1 MAFLYEYMTPD
12 ELEIAKEQAEFENA
26 SMKLDHSLE
35 CLRMEHAIRIN
46 NIDTECMINEYTED
60 DLENLY
66 TREMAMY
73 MEGVK
78 EWWAKFK
85 AWVASV
91 INKITGKKNPE
102 ADAVA
107 KKSNEEVEMDYDPKE
122 AKTILAK
129 VNGILHKVTDVKK
142 DDGSG
147 VDPKKLASRL
157 GIGAAAA
164 AATAGAVFLATK
176 KKTKVKKNELPSIR
190 DELQSE
196 LNGLNQTIQGLPEP
210 SGNDAAADAQAQTI
224 KDIGTGAVKWGQDI
238 INQAI
243 RFIMGGGNASAN
255 GDTKALPPASGS
267 DGSSDSGQK
276 ERSSSSSKGS
286 TGDFTKAIGA
296 LKRDPELDKAWKSL
310 KKWGRKKYFSN
321 GFTLAA
327 CKQAIAD
334 AKGADDF
341 SGDKGVL
348 DKILKF
354 MTDHNVQENVTYEM
368 VWDDI
373 DETEVPTM
381 ESTEY
386 DFITE
391 GTEFTGNLKELLDL
405 ANSL

>member
-1 MAFLYEYMTPD
+1 MAFLYEYMTPE
-12 ELEIAKEQAEFENA
+12 ELEDAKEQAEFENA

-46 NIDTECMINEYTED
+46 NIDTECMINEYTQD
-60 DLENLY
+60 DLENMY
-66 TREMAMY
+66 TQEMAMY

-85 AWVASV
+85 AWVASI
-91 INKITGKKNPE
+91 INKITGKKNPD
-102 ADAVA
+102 ADAAA
-107 KKSNEEVEMDYDPKE
+107 KKSDEEVEMDYDPKE

-176 KKTKVKKNELPSIR
+176 KKTKVKKSELPAIR
-190 DELQSE
+190 DELQGE
-196 LNGLNQTIQGLPEP
+196 LNSLNQTIQGLPEP
-210 SGNDAAADAQAQTI
+210 SGEDAAAAAQAQTI
-224 KDIGTGAVKWGQDI
+224 KDVGTGAVKWGQDI

-243 RFIMGGGNASAN
+243 RFIMGGGNASA
-255 GDTKALPPASGS
+255 GDNNTKALPP
-267 DGSSDSGQK
+267 SSEGGEAPKQK
-276 ERSSSSSKGS
+276 ERASSASKGS
-286 TGDFTKAIGA
+286 TGDFTKALGA
-296 LKRDPELDKAWKSL
+296 LKRDPELDKAWKAL
-310 KKWGRKKYFSN
+310 KKWGRKEYFSN
-321 GFTLAA
+321 GFTLDA
-327 CKQAIAD
+327 CKKAIAA
-334 AKGADDF
+334 AKSADNFTGEKDL
-341 SGDKGVL
+341 L
-348 DKILKF
+348 DKIMKF

-368 VWDDI
+368 TWDDI

-405 ANSL
+405 AN